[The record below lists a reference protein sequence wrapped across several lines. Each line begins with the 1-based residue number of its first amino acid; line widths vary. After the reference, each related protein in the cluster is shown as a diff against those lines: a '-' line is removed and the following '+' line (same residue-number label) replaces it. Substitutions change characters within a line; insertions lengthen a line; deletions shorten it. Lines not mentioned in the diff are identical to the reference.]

1 MPTPAPPL
9 NVGFGTPWQE
19 QIDFLRQKL
28 RLPTEKWDDIQ
39 RAAHDRAFMVAGAA
53 KADLL
58 MDLHG
63 LVTQAAGQG
72 IGQAQFL
79 RQFKELVARHG
90 WTGWTGEGSAAGQA
104 WRARVI
110 YQTNLAHSYAA
121 GRWQQL
127 KDPEFLHLRP
137 YWRYIHSE
145 TVRHPRPQH
154 LAWHGLTLPH
164 DHPFFLT
171 HFAPNGWGCRCRIV
185 AVSKREGEASTKAG
199 LGQPP
204 KGWNAIDPK
213 TGAMVGIDKG
223 FDYAPG
229 AGVKQSFQRLIDD
242 KLIRLDAP
250 IGAAM
255 WEVLGPV
262 LLQERA
268 AAYRQW
274 LAALATDVMAKSQT
288 PIIGA
293 ISAADLKWLAD
304 NNKPQP
310 GSAEIAISSAP
321 INGPKAQRHATKG
334 DAIPASVWE
343 NLPEMLAEPLAVLYD
358 TAKETLLYVLP
369 EAGTRRVQVV
379 VEFDFS
385 RKDRLNMVISGYRP
399 MLGDLLARVK
409 NGALQTIRGALD
421 AENQ

>member
-1 MPTPAPPL
+1 MPTPTPTPPL
-9 NVGFGTPWQE
+9 SVGFGTPWQE

-58 MDLHG
+58 ADLQRI
-63 LVTQAAGQG
+63 VTEGAEQG
-72 IGQAQFL
+72 MGQAQFF
-79 RQFKELVARHG
+79 RQIKEVVARHG

-127 KDPEFLHLRP
+127 KDPEFLRLRP

-164 DHPFFLT
+164 DHPFWLT
-171 HFAPNGWGCRCRIV
+171 HFCPNGWGCRCRIV
-185 AVSKREGEASTKAG
+185 AVSKREGEASARAG

-204 KGWNAIDPK
+204 AGWDAIDPK
-213 TGAMVGIDKG
+213 TGAMLGIDKG

-255 WEVLGPV
+255 WEALKPA
-262 LLQERA
+262 LLQERQA
-268 AAYRQW
+268 AWQPVADAVFASMRSQGVATLVHTLEPATVTALQSQGVVLENAAVW
-274 LAALATDVMAKSQT
+274 IRDSELLHAIRHDKTGRGAAIPPEVWRELPALLAQATPYWDMVKKNL
-288 PIIGA
+288 IYA
-293 ISAADLKWLAD
+293 IDL
-304 NNKPQP
+304 
-310 GSAEIAISSAP
+310 
-321 INGPKAQRHATKG
+321 GPKVGKFAIEINYNEKG
-334 DAIPASVWE
+334 WFDGVRAKLVSNFVRTGGLVEPA
-343 NLPEMLAEPLAVLYD
+343 NLLEPHYFPLN
-358 TAKETLLYVLP
+358 
-369 EAGTRRVQVV
+369 GT
-379 VEFDFS
+379 
-385 RKDRLNMVISGYRP
+385 
-399 MLGDLLARVK
+399 
-409 NGALQTIRGALD
+409 
-421 AENQ
+421 